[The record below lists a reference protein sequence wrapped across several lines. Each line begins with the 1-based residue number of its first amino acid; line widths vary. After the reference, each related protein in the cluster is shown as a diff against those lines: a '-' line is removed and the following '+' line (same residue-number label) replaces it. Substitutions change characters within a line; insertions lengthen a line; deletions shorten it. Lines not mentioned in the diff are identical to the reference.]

1 MYSKG
6 KTRGSVYS
14 KGKTRGSVYSKGKMR
29 GSVYSKGKT
38 RGSMYSKG
46 KIRSCSTLLLRHEVR
61 EEANVAQWFQHW
73 TQDQIMRG
81 CLFFI
86 ECLVYVK
93 VLKCVKISTSCVV
106 LLGRGGWGGWGG

>member
-6 KTRGSVYS
+6 KIRRSMYS
-14 KGKTRGSVYSKGKMR
+14 KGKI
-29 GSVYSKGKT
+29 

-46 KIRSCSTLLLRHEVR
+46 KIRPCSTLLLRHEVR
-61 EEANVAQWFQHW
+61 EEASVAQWFQHW
-73 TQDQIMRG
+73 TQDQLMRG

-106 LLGRGGWGGWGG
+106 LLGFRGPTPYG